1 MLFCINKLRFKTSS
15 SGNSLTWL
23 VDALKKMLGA
33 LSYFTLIVRPA
44 GIDAGLV
51 LAVAPAYA
59 AILVTSLHLTS
70 ASRMRVE

>member
-1 MLFCINKLRFKTSS
+1 
-15 SGNSLTWL
+15 
-23 VDALKKMLGA
+23 MLGA